1 MKGYLENE
9 IDRLNPSPGE
19 NSDFDSD
26 SEIHPIDMISVGQYQ
41 KGKITSENSMKKKP
55 IQVCIIGRPN
65 VGKSTLVNSLL
76 KEN

>member
-55 IQVCIIGRPN
+55 I
-65 VGKSTLVNSLL
+65 
-76 KEN
+76 